1 MGRGR
6 GQGVRGAVQALCVLL
21 RNDAARTY
29 FGRQGGVAYLTKI
42 IRMQVRR
49 RERVSLGSRWNTAR
63 VHVAV
68 VARVVSC
75 SSVSSRENRRRGGG
89 GGTAVLRGVS
99 WWVGGVCRAV
109 GGRGCTPALA

>member
-42 IRMQVRR
+42 IRMQVSTVRSFR
-49 RERVSLGSRWNTAR
+49 FCLCVWWSLFLFWG
-63 VHVAV
+63 
-68 VARVVSC
+68 
-75 SSVSSRENRRRGGG
+75 
-89 GGTAVLRGVS
+89 L
-99 WWVGGVCRAV
+99 
-109 GGRGCTPALA
+109 